1 MEDQGEDVE
10 RTVLP
15 RHREVQYL
23 DRRNT
28 DVEDRG
34 KKIQVAFHPVSVRD
48 PKGDREVE
56 ELVKNDREVE
66 HYQKE
71 VKVPVRKVSLV
82 DEKVQDLDRRDP
94 ELVNQKE
101 EFKIFDYEVLQGDSE
116 G

>member
-71 VKVPVRKVSLV
+71 VKVPSVRSHWLTKKSRTWTGETL
-82 DEKVQDLDRRDP
+82 
-94 ELVNQKE
+94 
-101 EFKIFDYEVLQGDSE
+101 S
-116 G
+116 